1 MCSFHFVRIMP
12 RRAQEIRYRNSII
25 IAALLFV
32 GSTVAGAAGL
42 RSPWD
47 GTHVAMKDVP
57 YDCPAVAH
65 LSRDLI
71 TQGFYSDAKSSVIDP
86 EKWKAY
92 VASSGP
98 YKELGQ
104 RIVDASDAYRSTG
117 SRAAAECAVA
127 HMTAAARDGVF
138 TGNMSSRQAY
148 YVQGWVIGAI
158 TIAYLKVRDSG
169 LITNK
174 EEQLLFP
181 WLENVV
187 AQSIAFYEKDGAKNN
202 HLYWAGVESI
212 AIGVATGNRRFFDWG
227 IAAYRTGI
235 DQIQPDGSLPLEMRR
250 GQRALHYH
258 LYAIAPLVYIA
269 EFGMVN
275 GTDLYA
281 EKNQALARLVRLS
294 INGMNDNEFFAKA
307 AGVAQDTPNGKPAA
321 EQISWA
327 AIWQSRFPDPQV
339 ASLLAEA
346 TSMSYM
352 YLGGLPPG
360 IHEPAPMK

>member
-1 MCSFHFVRIMP
+1 M
-12 RRAQEIRYRNSII
+12 A
-25 IAALLFV
+25 AALLFV
-32 GSTVAGAAGL
+32 SSTVASAAGL

-47 GTHVAMKDVP
+47 AMHVAMKNVP
-57 YDCPAVAH
+57 YDCPAVVH

-104 RIVDASDAYRSTG
+104 RIVDGADAYRSTG
-117 SRAAAECAVA
+117 SRTAAECAVA

-158 TIAYLKVRDSG
+158 AIAYLKVRDTG
-169 LITNK
+169 LITND

-181 WLENVV
+181 WFDNV
-187 AQSIAFYEKDGAKNN
+187 AGQSIAFYEKDGAKNN

-212 AIGVATGNRRFFDWG
+212 AIGVATGDRRFFDWA

-269 EFGMVN
+269 EFGVVN
-275 GTDLYA
+275 GIDLYA
-281 EKNQALARLVRLS
+281 EKEHALARLVRLS
-294 INGMNDNEFFAKA
+294 VNGMSNNESFAKA
-307 AGVAQDTPNGKPAA
+307 AGIAQDTPSGKPAA

-327 AIWQSRFPDPQV
+327 AIWQSRFSDPQI

-360 IHEPAPMK
+360 IHEAVPMK